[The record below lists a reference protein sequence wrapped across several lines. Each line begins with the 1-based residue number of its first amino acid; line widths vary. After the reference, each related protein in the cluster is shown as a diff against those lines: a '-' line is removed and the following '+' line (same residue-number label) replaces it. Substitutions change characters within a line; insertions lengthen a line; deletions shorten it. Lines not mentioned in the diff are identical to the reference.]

1 MPKVSIRK
9 LQQNKVL
16 VRRFTEQDAQI
27 YSMLLKS
34 HNRPETAPAELTW
47 LVEDIAAASLLRC
60 EAGFGIFDS
69 LITNPAYSG
78 TARHEALNIL
88 VDHIIKYSE
97 SIGIKQL
104 MAFSKNA
111 DVIERAQSVGF
122 KPVPLQILVRGKSC
136 LL

>member
-1 MPKVSIRK
+1 
-9 LQQNKVL
+9 VL
-16 VRRFTEQDAQI
+16 VRKYTEQDAQI
-27 YSMLLKS
+27 YQMLLKS
-34 HNRPETAPAELTW
+34 HNRQDSAPAELTW

-78 TARHEALNIL
+78 TVRHEALNIL

-104 MAFSKNA
+104 VAFSKNA

-122 KPVPLQILVRGKSC
+122 RPVPLQILVRGNPC
-136 LL
+136 HL